1 MKSFKMPNVPSFES
15 FQSQVPSLESFMGKV
30 PTLES
35 FQNGM
40 PSMEDFQK
48 EFESKANVD
57 ITGLEGLANLPTTGS
72 IAQTIGEKFGIN
84 IDGSKI
90 DEIQKKIDDF
100 KSAAK
105 DKTLEAAKNVANI
118 MGINLPEVPSK
129 EEVISFVTEKA
140 KEIPQVQDGV
150 DKTKLAIDGLSSK
163 FIPDVESIKMPEID
177 YEAVSRGEIP
187 EIPNITPEFKVP
199 DISIE
204 NVSNILKM
212 PETKDTLETMKSS
225 IQSFIDSKLGK

>member
-1 MKSFKMPNVPSFES
+1 MKSYKKPNVPSFES

-90 DEIQKKIDDF
+90 DKIQKKIDDF

-105 DKTLEAAKNVANI
+105 DKTLEAAKNAAAQ
-118 MGINLPEVPSK
+118 MGIDLPDIPSK
-129 EEVISFVTEKA
+129 EEIMGMAVEKA
-140 KEIPQVQDGV
+140 KEIPQVQDAV
-150 DKTKLAIDGLSSK
+150 DKVTSK
-163 FIPDVESIKMPEID
+163 VNDLKSEIIPDVDSFSMPEID
-177 YEAVSRGEIP
+177 YEAVQRGEIP
-187 EIPNITPEFKVP
+187 EIP
-199 DISIE
+199 DISP
-204 NVSNILKM
+204 SFNIPDLSTLVVM
-212 PETKDTLETMKSS
+212 PDTQAKLDELKSS